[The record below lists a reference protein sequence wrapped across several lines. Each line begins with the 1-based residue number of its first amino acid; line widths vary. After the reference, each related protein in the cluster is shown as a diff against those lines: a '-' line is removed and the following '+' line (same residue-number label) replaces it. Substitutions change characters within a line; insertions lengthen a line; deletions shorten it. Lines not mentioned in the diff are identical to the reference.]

1 MLSLFEFPMLPA
13 ISRMGLSFGVDSG
26 VATAAMLLNTIT
38 TAAVTLDTS
47 FMEFPPINP
56 ELPDTI
62 FIRRSQLVQT
72 A

>member
-38 TAAVTLDTS
+38 TAAALD
-47 FMEFPPINP
+47 
-56 ELPDTI
+56 
-62 FIRRSQLVQT
+62 RSLM
-72 A
+72 AHAPNN